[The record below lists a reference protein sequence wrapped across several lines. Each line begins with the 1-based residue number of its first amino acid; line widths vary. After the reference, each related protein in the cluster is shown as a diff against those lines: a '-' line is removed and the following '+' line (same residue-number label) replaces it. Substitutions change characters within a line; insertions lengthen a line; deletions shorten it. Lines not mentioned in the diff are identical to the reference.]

1 MEMIWLYIV
10 AQWRKIFPRSKMVV
24 TDYLLDMN
32 KIVRN
37 AAGVYYYADSSR
49 RLACYPYS
57 AEGLFHMANQ
67 LGIRQSFS
75 RGDFFLIPRNREAE
89 ILRKVDK
96 VITRKQMNLL
106 ICNDI
111 LEFNKLVRRAGVPK
125 AMMEVVR

>member
-10 AQWRKIFPRSKMVV
+10 AQWRKIFPRRKLVIA
-24 TDYLLDMN
+24 DYTLDMN

-37 AAGVYYYADSSR
+37 AGGVYYYADSGR

-57 AEGLFHMANQ
+57 AEGLFRMANQ

-75 RGDFFLIPRNREAE
+75 RGEFFLIPRNREAE

-106 ICNDI
+106 LANDVS
-111 LEFNKLVRRAGVPK
+111 EFNKLVRRAGVPE